1 MNPLIKVRMDAA
13 GTPDAMRLEP
23 VEVQAPG
30 PGQVWL
36 EQTAI
41 GVNPLDVSQR
51 KGAVAI
57 AFPSG
62 LGLEGAGR
70 VAAVGEGV
78 TNVAVGERVGYA
90 TGPLGAYASARLYPA
105 ERLVKLPDALPDD
118 AAAAVLFKGITA
130 QYLRSEERRVGKECR
145 SRWSPYH

>member
-36 EQTAI
+36 EQTAG
-41 GVNPLDVSQR
+41 GVTPLDVSQR
-51 KGAVAI
+51 RGAGAI

-62 LGLEGAGR
+62 LGLGGGGR

-90 TGPLGAYASARLYPA
+90 RGPLGAYASARLYPA
-105 ERLVKLPDALPDD
+105 ERLVELPDPLPDD

-130 QYLRSEERRVGKECR
+130 PYLLKST
-145 SRWSPYH
+145 PALD